1 MTDNSPLE
9 HLLNEHAIRRLA
21 DISPTLQGL
30 FHLGQLNA
38 LSQSG
43 LAIVGSRR
51 ASLQG
56 IADAHHFGAIAAAT
70 GLPVIS
76 GLATGIDAAAHRGA
90 LSVGGTTI
98 AVLAHGLDQTYP
110 SRHRLL
116 AEEILNK
123 GGLLLSEY
131 PDGTPPRPYQFP
143 LRNRIIAGLSRGICL
158 IEAAQGSG
166 SLITALYGLQM
177 GVDVAVVPGS
187 IHDPLVAGGLGLIRQ
202 GAALV
207 RSPQEWLAD
216 LGIVCPSGQAK
227 GANPATP
234 AAAASLW
241 SGTEDD
247 RATALW
253 QSLKASPQGID
264 ELCATSGRSAAD
276 AQAGL
281 LILEL
286 QGRAFRTPSGQW
298 QRFSGPGVF

>member
-1 MTDNSPLE
+1 
-9 HLLNEHAIRRLA
+9 
-21 DISPTLQGL
+21 
-30 FHLGQLNA
+30 
-38 LSQSG
+38 
-43 LAIVGSRR
+43 
-51 ASLQG
+51 
-56 IADAHHFGAIAAAT
+56 
-70 GLPVIS
+70 
-76 GLATGIDAAAHRGA
+76 
-90 LSVGGTTI
+90 
-98 AVLAHGLDQTYP
+98 
-110 SRHRLL
+110 
-116 AEEILNK
+116 
-123 GGLLLSEY
+123 
-131 PDGTPPRPYQFP
+131 
-143 LRNRIIAGLSRGICL
+143 
-158 IEAAQGSG
+158 
-166 SLITALYGLQM
+166 M

-227 GANPATP
+227 GSNPAMP
-234 AAAASLW
+234 VAAASLW
-241 SGTEDD
+241 SSTEDD

-253 QSLKASPQGID
+253 QFLKASPQGID

>member
-1 MTDNSPLE
+1 MTHTSPPKR
-9 HLLNEHAIRRLA
+9 LLNQHAVARFDAIQ
-21 DISPTLQGL
+21 PQLQNL
-30 FHLGQLNA
+30 FHRGRLESLA
-38 LSQSG
+38 ASG

-51 ASLQG
+51 ASPQG
-56 IADAHHFGAIAAAT
+56 MADAHHFGAIAAAT

-116 AEEILNK
+116 AEEILDK

-187 IHDPLVAGGLGLIRQ
+187 IHDAGVAGGLGLIRQ

-207 RSPQEWLAD
+207 RSPQEWLTD
-216 LGIVCPSGQAK
+216 LGIVCPPGQAK
-227 GANPATP
+227 GSKPATP

-241 SGTEDD
+241 SDTEDD
-247 RATALW
+247 RANDLW
-253 QSLKASPQGID
+253 HSLTASPQSID
-264 ELCATSGRSAAD
+264 ALCAASGRSATD

-298 QRFSGPGVF
+298 QRFSRPGVF